1 MLVWLKNLLPRL
13 EAISKSLDQQE
24 LFIDQ
29 PWIFTD
35 ESGNRHQYIFM
46 RPNELVLSVNGSVI
60 LGTWKYISA
69 ARSLLIDTT
78 VEKLLLNH
86 AFIDE
91 GVLILKK
98 DGTTDIPFIL
108 VNERV
113 IPDLNLEDYLKRKER
128 SIGAVKGVSLESGE
142 TIHVSSK
149 DQGELKGDSKTQ
161 KSEPEDHDTTF
172 IVVFFIIV
180 LALGIIAKIMAD
192 S

>member
-13 EAISKSLDQQE
+13 ESISKSLDQQE

-46 RPNELVLSVNGSVI
+46 RSNELVLSVNGSVI
-60 LGTWKYISA
+60 MGTWKYISA
-69 ARSLLIDTT
+69 AKSLLIDTT
-78 VEKLLLNH
+78 VEKLLLKH

-98 DGTTDIPFIL
+98 DGTADIPFIL

-113 IPDLNLEDYLKRKER
+113 IPDLNLQDYLKRKAS

-142 TIHVSSK
+142 TLHVSSNEPAK
-149 DQGELKGDSKTQ
+149 HQDNSKHI
-161 KSEPEDHDTTF
+161 KSKPENDDDVF
-172 IVVFFIIV
+172 LIILAVVLFMVF
-180 LALGIIAKIMAD
+180 LIAMYGKF
-192 S
+192 

>member
-13 EAISKSLDQQE
+13 ESISKSLDQQE

-46 RPNELVLSVNGSVI
+46 RSNELVLSVNGSVT

-69 ARSLLIDTT
+69 AKSLLIDTS
-78 VEKLLLNH
+78 VEKLLLKH

-98 DGTTDIPFIL
+98 DGTADIPFIL

-113 IPDLNLEDYLKRKER
+113 IPDLNLQEYLKSKAN
-128 SIGAVKGVSLESGE
+128 SITGVTDAHLDSGQKIE
-142 TIHVSSK
+142 VLSK
-149 DQGELKGDSKTQ
+149 DLVPPQ
-161 KSEPEDHDTTF
+161 KEPEVFKSDTTSNEGLF
-172 IVVFFIIV
+172 YLILVIV
-180 LALGIIAKIMAD
+180 LILAIIIGVAAD
-192 S
+192 N